1 MTHILGRRSRVP
13 RTGLG
18 TGRLV
23 MRERR
28 KHFRAGKVPAKLPL
42 TFLRKWGVLRVG
54 DENLAS

>member
-1 MTHILGRRSRVP
+1 VP

-42 TFLRKWGVLRVG
+42 TLLKKVG
-54 DENLAS
+54 YFKGG